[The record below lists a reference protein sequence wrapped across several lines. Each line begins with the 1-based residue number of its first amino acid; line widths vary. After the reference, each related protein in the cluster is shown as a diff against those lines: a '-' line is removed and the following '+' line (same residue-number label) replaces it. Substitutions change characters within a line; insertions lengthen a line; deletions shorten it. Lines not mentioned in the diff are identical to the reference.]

1 MPLKKPTRRAAGRG
15 VSPAQA
21 SKTSALDLVRGLF
34 ADSAEPSFNVT
45 VQVGR
50 TKRTLACEAKSERGA
65 RQKALRHYRG
75 MYPDRECKV
84 VSSGPL

>member
-1 MPLKKPTRRAAGRG
+1 MSLKKPTRRAAGRG

-21 SKTSALDLVRGLF
+21 SKISASDLVRGLF
-34 ADSAEPSFNVT
+34 ADSPEPSFNVT

-50 TKRTLACEAKSERGA
+50 AKRSFACEAKSDRGA
-65 RQKALRHYRG
+65 RQKAMKYYRG

-84 VSSGPL
+84 VASARL